1 MLFKRRQRRPDV
13 VASSEQDL
21 PLPSA
26 KLIHA
31 VAGSNDVQ
39 WFRESGKLGATS
51 ISDTL
56 ERNGIELA
64 SLGAVLDFGCG
75 VGRVMRRWVPLA
87 VDEGG
92 RPRPDAP
99 AFHGSDYNPKLIA
112 WCRSNLTFAR
122 FEVNPLPGPLA
133 YADESFDLVYALS
146 VFTHLTEA
154 VGDAWVRELA
164 RVLRPGGLLAF
175 STHGVFHA
183 RTLPPPLP
191 AEFEQDR
198 FVVVGT
204 EEEGGNH
211 CAAFHPE
218 RYVRERMLAGVFDVV
233 DFTPEGALGN
243 PRQDLWLVRKR

>member
-1 MLFKRRQRRPDV
+1 MLFKRRKRQP
-13 VASSEQDL
+13 APAAGSEQAL
-21 PLPSA
+21 ALPSA
-26 KLIHA
+26 KLMHA
-31 VAGSNDVQ
+31 VAGSDDVE
-39 WFRESGKLGATS
+39 WFRESGKLAAAS
-51 ISDTL
+51 IADAL

-75 VGRVMRRWVPLA
+75 VGRVLRHWVSLA
-87 VDEGG
+87 LDEDG
-92 RPRPDAP
+92 RPRPGAP
-99 AFHGSDYNPKLIA
+99 AFHGSDYNPALVA
-112 WCRSNLTFAR
+112 WCRSNLAFAR

-133 YADESFDLVYALS
+133 YADETFDLVYALS
-146 VFTHLTEA
+146 VFTHLTEP

-164 RVLRPGGLLAF
+164 RVLRPGGVLAF
-175 STHGVFHA
+175 STHGIFHA
-183 RTLPPPLP
+183 RHLPPPFP

-198 FVVVGT
+198 FVVVGA

-243 PRQDLWLVRKR
+243 PRQDLWLVRRR